1 MFLVSHAISQDHMA
15 KRSCHYMDKRLLIV
29 SHYPFRFSG
38 HRHCGSEDKIV
49 LVCQMIS
56 QAHVT

>member
-29 SHYPFRFSG
+29 SHWPAKFSW
-38 HRHCGSEDKIV
+38 HSYCGSRDIIF
-49 LVCQMIS
+49 LVCHMIW
-56 QAHVT
+56 